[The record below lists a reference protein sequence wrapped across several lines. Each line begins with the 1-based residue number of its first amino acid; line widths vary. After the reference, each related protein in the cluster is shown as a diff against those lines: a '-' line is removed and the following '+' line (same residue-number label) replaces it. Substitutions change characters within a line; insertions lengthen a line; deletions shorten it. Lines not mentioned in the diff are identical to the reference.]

1 VREACARECVC
12 ARREMTRVGVIYF
25 LHNQNVT
32 LSRGSTMSSHHYRR
46 AVWCAMIMVFTLLS
60 VSSFSSFVEAGV
72 VRRALVPGVPVR
84 GEQLAFADGLR
95 GNTYALEGVDGDMA
109 YEVKV
114 SYTATNPARVWVDI
128 ERDVGGIREESTS
141 SSRETRETSASRNEL
156 RRRLLNVEKTVLS
169 RDFLRAR
176 SGTTVFVT
184 VRAEREGVYW
194 EGEAGAPSAL
204 TYDIALG
211 PLLASGKYGE
221 IPQESIPVIALAVG
235 CVVVAIVLAPY
246 VANRLIWRA
255 YDDEKKKDVK

>member
-1 VREACARECVC
+1 
-12 ARREMTRVGVIYF
+12 
-25 LHNQNVT
+25 
-32 LSRGSTMSSHHYRR
+32 
-46 AVWCAMIMVFTLLS
+46 
-60 VSSFSSFVEAGV
+60 
-72 VRRALVPGVPVR
+72 
-84 GEQLAFADGLR
+84 
-95 GNTYALEGVDGDMA
+95 
-109 YEVKV
+109 
-114 SYTATNPARVWVDI
+114 
-128 ERDVGGIREESTS
+128 
-141 SSRETRETSASRNEL
+141 
-156 RRRLLNVEKTVLS
+156 
-169 RDFLRAR
+169 
-176 SGTTVFVT
+176 

>member
-1 VREACARECVC
+1 
-12 ARREMTRVGVIYF
+12 
-25 LHNQNVT
+25 
-32 LSRGSTMSSHHYRR
+32 
-46 AVWCAMIMVFTLLS
+46 MIMAFTLLS
-60 VSSFSSFVEAGV
+60 ISSSSSFVEASV

-95 GNTYALEGVDGDMA
+95 GNTYALEGVDDDMA

-128 ERDVGGIREESTS
+128 ERDVGGMREESTS
-141 SSRETRETSASRNEL
+141 SPRETSASRNEL

-176 SGTTVFVT
+176 SGTTIFVT

-204 TYDIALG
+204 TYDVALG

-221 IPQESIPVIALAVG
+221 IPQESVPVIALAVA
-235 CVVVAIVLAPY
+235 CVVAAIVLAPY

-255 YDDEKKKDVK
+255 CDDEKKKNVK